1 MDVTDSAAQTHDL
14 ELDEDFVDG
23 TWTAECSCGWESAE
37 RNAEADA
44 IDDWENHCDVVFMEA
59 TGG

>member
-1 MDVTDSAAQTHDL
+1 MASEHDL
-14 ELDEDFVDG
+14 MIGQDFIDG
-23 TWTAECSCGWESAE
+23 TWTAGCSCGWESDE

-59 TGG
+59 TDADR

>member
-1 MDVTDSAAQTHDL
+1 MSSEHVLIIGQ
-14 ELDEDFVDG
+14 DFVDA
-23 TWTAECSCGWESAE
+23 TYTAECSCGWEGDE